1 MTTHPV
7 QLLIHPAQKMQ
18 RLHLVIRLALLIVL
32 GGLGISSVYW
42 ILYLA
47 LPAVAALLIS
57 QKGSER
63 YLTEDAPG
71 QVRALR
77 WLAGAY
83 AYLWMLTDEF
93 PTADH
98 GTVELAVEPG
108 GTPTAKSAL
117 LRWIYSLPA
126 LLALAILSFAG
137 CFLWV
142 IAALVVLVRGRPPGP
157 IADFFALTLRF
168 QFRLIAYHLSLV
180 DRYPSG
186 EAFVTP
192 EQRSVS

>member
-7 QLLIHPAQKMQ
+7 QLVIHPAQKLQ
-18 RLHLVIRLALLIVL
+18 RLHLVIRLALLIAL
-32 GGLGISSVYW
+32 GAVGISSVYW

-47 LPAVAALLIS
+47 LPAVGALLIS
-57 QKGSER
+57 QKGGER
-63 YLTEDAPG
+63 YLDDDAPG
-71 QVRALR
+71 YVRALR

-83 AYLWMLTDEF
+83 AYLWLLTDAF
-93 PTADH
+93 PTGEH

-108 GTPTAKSAL
+108 GTPTVKSAL
-117 LRWIYSLPA
+117 LRLIYSLPA
-126 LLALAILSFAG
+126 LLVLAVLSFAG
-137 CFLWV
+137 SFLWI
-142 IAALVVLVRGRPPGP
+142 IAALVVLVRGRTPGP

-186 EAFVTP
+186 EAFTTP
-192 EQRSVS
+192 EQRSAS